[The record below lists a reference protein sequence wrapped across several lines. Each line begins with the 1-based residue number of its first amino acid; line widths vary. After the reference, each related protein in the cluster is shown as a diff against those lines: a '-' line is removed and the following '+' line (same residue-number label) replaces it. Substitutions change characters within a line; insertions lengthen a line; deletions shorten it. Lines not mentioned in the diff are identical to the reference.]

1 VKLKVGIGEV
11 NNGTNIMEIE
21 VPDILRQRVK
31 SGLAWVDDLFN
42 GGFIRTTTTLFTGT
56 PGAGKTTLMLQ
67 LCNALTGKGQKVLF
81 NTGEESLYQTKMV
94 VERLRL
100 RNGFIAGQ
108 DTTMEKLLNHADEID
123 ADFLMVDSLQT
134 MNDEKYGLHT
144 NSKTPNRCMEMFT
157 NWSKEQQKC
166 AFIIG
171 QVGKSGQF
179 KGDMTLKHMVD
190 AHLHLGL
197 DTIEKSDT
205 YGLRL
210 LELQKYRFGPGGKTF
225 VLDMRQRGLVEFNG
239 REPVV
244 A

>member
-1 VKLKVGIGEV
+1 
-11 NNGTNIMEIE
+11 
-21 VPDILRQRVK
+21 
-31 SGLAWVDDLFN
+31 
-42 GGFIRTTTTLFTGT
+42 
-56 PGAGKTTLMLQ
+56 
-67 LCNALTGKGQKVLF
+67 
-81 NTGEESLYQTKMV
+81 
-94 VERLRL
+94 
-100 RNGFIAGQ
+100 
-108 DTTMEKLLNHADEID
+108 
-123 ADFLMVDSLQT
+123 MVDSLQT
-134 MNDEKYGLHT
+134 MNDGKYGLHT
-144 NSKTPNRCMEMFT
+144 NTKTPNRCLEMMT
-157 NWSKEQQKC
+157 NWAKEEQKC
-166 AFIIG
+166 VIAIG

-239 REPVV
+239 RETII